1 MSDFKIIGNPNPVVG
16 VLEFYTVSDFFSQ
29 ISPSQ
34 EFVYTPKSPENQVK
48 WEVYVL
54 EFGKWRK
61 TKENDKTGKQVT
73 YTFFEKSLT
82 RKGIRLLA
90 RKGDK
95 VARLDI
101 KPLPAHPKID
111 HVELLDKNG
120 SKITGRLAY
129 GQTVKARVFC
139 LNMEKHRVH
148 VTLWEDDVKG
158 AGHSKANEK
167 NFIET
172 RSAIVNFG
180 KADIDFLL
188 RPSFA
193 KIATK
198 GGPENDKIHEYYV
211 TAEYDREKT
220 ASSNVNVNAPETPV
234 APYKGKTTQ
243 KATAVTKTPAKQPKT
258 ELPKS
263 DKPNAPAKAKGKIN
277 SVNITDTSGHAI
289 KGRFREKQI
298 KVWIN
303 SSNLIGKEVRLKLFD
318 DDYRKD
324 DLLFQKE
331 FTIQSDLHAIVVS
344 LNTIPRSWGGNFL
357 AEGNEQELFAE
368 VEVIQTHAFTKSA
381 IVDVDASVFKQDP
394 FEIFNTLFKVDMPDK
409 KEKKEE
415 NCGEK
420 YCIKKGDKSELIRE
434 INIRLSG
441 FGGNVP
447 TDEFTYRTEK
457 MIKQFQRDYMQV
469 PETGKVCG
477 NVLKAIDK
485 FSLNFDLSGAIWS
498 DLDCSCTTKGS
509 NVTSSLR
516 VISEINN
523 CKGWGDGTGKGT
535 YKIGNAEK
543 DHKYEYP
550 GIHRSLLF
558 GFKAVLF
565 YLSKH
570 PTYRF
575 RKMSSGYRC
584 RFKNYMTTNHQGKA
598 IDIQFKDTGDIG
610 GALQSN
616 IPKLKKIREDIFYK
630 YLNAKTSWVHGT
642 NNFCLEP
649 IALIYKPNGKV
660 DQNYTYSWIHF
671 DVREFESIYLEDKYF
686 CKNKNG
692 LNGISII
699 QIAKKYGFEKT
710 CNCFSNEKTKNNQ
723 SSKAYSTGSCID
735 KFNKL
740 APIILEHEGGY
751 KNEPSKDKGDP
762 TNKGISWPVWVKY
775 AKTDLNIE
783 PTVENQRNLT
793 SEQATIIYRK
803 RYWEP
808 KGYCEI
814 EDLKIALM
822 VYDWSITSGGAIKE
836 IQKLLVNEYS
846 QTIAIDGGMGKNTA
860 TAINDASK
868 QGDLL
873 NKIADIRRAYY
884 KKGADEGWFSYDYSK
899 GLDNRVTKCLNYEL

>member
-1 MSDFKIIGNPNPVVG
+1 MSRLKIHGKADPVVG
-16 VLEFYTVSDFFSQ
+16 VKEYYSIHDFFGNSVPL
-29 ISPSQ
+29 PSTQ
-34 EFVYTPKSPENQVK
+34 PKSKSEFDEEIK
-48 WEVYVL
+48 WSIWILV
-54 EFGKWRK
+54 GSSW
-61 TKENDKTGKQVT
+61 TKISKNNKTGATVD
-73 YTFFEKSLT
+73 YTFSQDSLT
-82 RKGIRLLA
+82 RKAIRMLVETNGERA
-90 RKGDK
+90 
-95 VARLDI
+95 VLDI
-101 KPLPAHPKID
+101 KSQKATESKILFA
-111 HVELLDKNG
+111 ELLDANYN
-120 SKITGRLAY
+120 TPARPFAY
-129 GQTVKARVFC
+129 CDKLIARVHC
-139 LNMEKHRVH
+139 INMERYPIT
-148 VTLWEDDVKG
+148 VTLWEDDGGKNKKNTTDLKIDIQKG
-158 AGHSKANEK
+158 NVLNGVADVTFYLSPNFTWLAN
-167 NFIET
+167 
-172 RSAIVNFG
+172 
-180 KADIDFLL
+180 
-188 RPSFA
+188 A
-193 KIATK
+193 KLA
-198 GGPENDKIHEYYV
+198 PNDSSEGAFHEYYV
-211 TAEYDREKT
+211 TAEFFEKISKPSMDIYVINPDYKEDIHT
-220 ASSNVNVNAPETPV
+220 ASAKIQPAATP
-234 APYKGKTTQ
+234 KKQ
-243 KATAVTKTPAKQPKT
+243 TPAEK
-258 ELPKS
+258 
-263 DKPNAPAKAKGKIN
+263 KGP
-277 SVNITDTSGHAI
+277 S
-289 KGRFREKQI
+289 
-298 KVWIN
+298 
-303 SSNLIGKEVRLKLFD
+303 
-318 DDYRKD
+318 
-324 DLLFQKE
+324 
-331 FTIQSDLHAIVVS
+331 
-344 LNTIPRSWGGNFL
+344 
-357 AEGNEQELFAE
+357 
-368 VEVIQTHAFTKSA
+368 
-381 IVDVDASVFKQDP
+381 
-394 FEIFNTLFKVDMPDK
+394 
-409 KEKKEE
+409 KKEE
-415 NCGEK
+415 KGIAKSEKKVIDYHEQKVAVKKEIWNDPFIEKMNSFMTVNTDDKGWKKGENNCGEK
-420 YCIKKGDKSELIRE
+420 YCITKKSPNSELIRE
-434 INIRLSG
+434 INIRLAG

-447 TDEFTYRTEK
+447 TDEFTDRTEK

-477 NVLKAIDK
+477 NVLKAIDD
-485 FSLNFDLSGAIWS
+485 FSLNFDLSGTVWS

-509 NVTSSLR
+509 YVTSSLR
-516 VISEINN
+516 VISENNN
-523 CKGWGDGTGKGT
+523 CKGWGDGTGKGI

-543 DHKYEYP
+543 DHIYEYP
-550 GIHRSLLF
+550 GLHRSLLF

-616 IPKLKKIREDIFYK
+616 IPKLKKIREDIFDK
-630 YLNAKTSWVHGT
+630 YLNAKTSWVNGT

-649 IALIYKPNGKV
+649 IALIYKPNGKI

-686 CKNKNG
+686 CKNKDG
-692 LNGISII
+692 LNGTSII

-710 CNCFSNEKTKNNQ
+710 CNCFSNEETKNNK
-723 SSKAYSTGSCID
+723 SSQTPSKGSCID
-735 KFNKL
+735 KFNKV

-783 PTVENQRNLT
+783 PTVENQKNLT

-860 TAINDASK
+860 TAINEASK

-873 NKIADIRRAYY
+873 NKIAEIRRAYY
-884 KKGADEGWFSYDYSK
+884 KKGADQGWFSDDYSK

>member
-1 MSDFKIIGNPNPVVG
+1 MPDFKIIGNPNPVVG
-16 VLEFYTVSDFFSQ
+16 VTETYSIDFLSLPIIPTFQGTSYQ
-29 ISPSQ
+29 KNV
-34 EFVYTPKSPENQVK
+34 FENQVK
-48 WEVYVL
+48 WTVHVL
-54 EFGKWRK
+54 ERGRWRP
-61 TKENDKTGKQVT
+61 TKENEKHGNPIT
-73 YTFFEKSLT
+73 YTFFQRSLT
-82 RKGIRLLA
+82 RDGLRIKAEINGLS
-90 RKGDK
+90 
-95 VARLDI
+95 ARLDI
-101 KPLPAHPKID
+101 KPQNAECPRILAID
-111 HVELLDKNG
+111 LLNSQGNKPI
-120 SKITGRLAY
+120 KQFTY
-129 GQTVKARVFC
+129 GEWFIARIHAIH
-139 LNMEKHRVH
+139 MERRRIFA
-148 VTLWEDDVKG
+148 TLWEDDSKG
-158 AGHSKANEK
+158 SGHNKANT
-167 NFIET
+167 FIKSET
-172 RSAIVNFG
+172 GIVKEG
-180 KADIDFLL
+180 IADIKFFLDPGNVWL
-188 RPSFA
+188 PNA
-193 KIATK
+193 KLAP
-198 GGPENDKIHEYYV
+198 GGQNEGKNHEYYV
-211 TAEYDREKT
+211 TAEFFFNGSPHNLT
-220 ASSNVNVNAPETPV
+220 SSNTNVPNPDYKPKSLKQTPAEQKGLSKKDAKGINKAENKVFDYHETKVSVKPVIEFNPVMELYNKVMKVNVD
-234 APYKGKTTQ
+234 
-243 KATAVTKTPAKQPKT
+243 
-258 ELPKS
+258 
-263 DKPNAPAKAKGKIN
+263 DK
-277 SVNITDTSGHAI
+277 
-289 KGRFREKQI
+289 
-298 KVWIN
+298 W
-303 SSNLIGKEVRLKLFD
+303 
-318 DDYRKD
+318 
-324 DLLFQKE
+324 
-331 FTIQSDLHAIVVS
+331 
-344 LNTIPRSWGGNFL
+344 W
-357 AEGNEQELFAE
+357 
-368 VEVIQTHAFTKSA
+368 
-381 IVDVDASVFKQDP
+381 
-394 FEIFNTLFKVDMPDK
+394 
-409 KEKKEE
+409 EKKEE

-420 YCIKKGDKSELIRE
+420 YCIKKGDKNELIRE
-434 INIRLSG
+434 INIRLAG

-447 TDEFTYRTEK
+447 TDEFTDRTEK

-477 NVLKAIDK
+477 NVLKAIDE
-485 FSLNFDLSGAIWS
+485 FSLNFDLSGTVWS

-516 VISEINN
+516 IISEINN

-610 GALQSN
+610 GTLQSN

-630 YLNAKTSWVHGT
+630 YLNAKTNWVNGT

-649 IALIYKPNGKV
+649 IALIYKPNGKI

-686 CKNKNG
+686 CKNKDG
-692 LNGISII
+692 LNGTSII

-710 CNCFSNEKTKNNQ
+710 CSCFSNEETKNNK
-723 SSKAYSTGSCID
+723 SSQTPSKGSCID
-735 KFNKL
+735 KFDKV

-775 AKTDLNIE
+775 AKADLSIE
-783 PTVENQRNLT
+783 PTVENQKNLT

-846 QTIAIDGGMGKNTA
+846 QTITIGGGMGKNTA
-860 TAINDASK
+860 TAINEASK

-873 NKIADIRRAYY
+873 NKIAEIRRAYY
-884 KKGADEGWFSYDYSK
+884 KKGADKGWFSDDYSK